1 MSQSPAITGLQS
13 LQSLQ
18 SLTTRRTSPVHSLV
32 SKMTSA
38 QPSPSNEISLTPT
51 GRLSLSLLP
60 FLWALW
66 AFAVGAGCVAPIQSF
81 AAEISV
87 TAALQPPTTT
97 AGEPVQL
104 ALTVNGSQEPRQ
116 PPELNIE
123 GAQVQYLGPSIQT
136 TLNNFELSVSITH
149 RYLVSPTRI
158 GEISIPPIPVQ
169 VKGQRYETQPIV
181 LRVLDAGQDPSQQP
195 GAMPF
200 VECEIPRRQVYVG
213 EAFPVEVRLL
223 VPTEV
228 RWRIERL
235 PQFETDAFTKVPF
248 QQPQQRQLVRDGREY
263 DTLFFKTVLTAIKSG
278 QVPLGPIHFNIQMA
292 SAQKKRNANR
302 GPFGGI
308 FDGFPFDNQPTV
320 LQEKRLSLGEHPVQ
334 VAELPAEGKPESFRG
349 AIGRFRFSANAAQSR
364 IKMGE
369 PLVMTLQIEGEGN
382 FDRIEAPPI
391 KNPDGWRIYPPEISF
406 SKSDEFGFRGIK
418 TFKIAAVPETNQS
431 QSPVFEFAAFD
442 PDSGSYQTQQ
452 SIPAGLTVDGAPKVE
467 QQKVPQETAAALPDQ
482 SAKKQKE
489 PAVEEA
495 PQAAPVLLENAQP
508 AVDRHEFW
516 KSREWFWGIQAALG
530 AGLLLG
536 VLLRWN
542 ARRIAKA
549 GPAPRLLREAT
560 RIQQQLLSSAE
571 RESFFRQAKRVLQL
585 RAAAKNGLP
594 ADAMDLSDVSSALSL
609 DEARASDLRWLFDA
623 DANLRFGGMKSH
635 LEIKGE
641 ERERVRSLL
650 EAICR

>member
-1 MSQSPAITGLQS
+1 MSPRPATF
-13 LQSLQ
+13 
-18 SLTTRRTSPVHSLV
+18 
-32 SKMTSA
+32 
-38 QPSPSNEISLTPT
+38 
-51 GRLSLSLLP
+51 GRLLSLSGS
-60 FLWALW
+60 FRVLWAL
-66 AFAVGAGCVAPIQSF
+66 VLGLVCLAPIQSL

-87 TAALQPPTTT
+87 TASLQPPTTT

-116 PPELNIE
+116 PPEIAIE

-149 RYLVSPTRI
+149 RYLVSPTRL
-158 GEISIPPIPVQ
+158 GEIAIPAIPVQ

-200 VECEIPRRQVYVG
+200 VECEIPRRPVYVG

-223 VPTEV
+223 VPTDV

-320 LQEKRLSLGEHPVQ
+320 LQEKRLSLDEHPVQ
-334 VAELPAEGKPESFRG
+334 VAELPAEGKPDSFRG

-382 FDRIEAPPI
+382 FDRIEAPPV
-391 KNPDGWRIYPPEISF
+391 KNMDGWRIYPPEISF

-418 TFKIAAVPETNQS
+418 TFKIAAVPEKNQT

-442 PDSGSYQTQQ
+442 PDSASYQTQQ

-467 QQKVPQETAAALPDQ
+467 SQKIEKETAASLSDQ
-482 SAKKQKE
+482 NVKKSKQPSSE
-489 PAVEEA
+489 DA
-495 PQAAPVLLENAQP
+495 PQATPVLMENAQP
-508 AVDRHEFW
+508 PVNRHEFW
-516 KSREWFWGIQAALG
+516 KSRKWFWGIQAVLG
-530 AGLLLG
+530 SSVLLG
-536 VLLRWN
+536 LFMRWN
-542 ARRIAKA
+542 ARRIASA
-549 GPAPRLLREAT
+549 GPAPRLLKEAAQ
-560 RIQQQLLSSAE
+560 IQKQLFVNAE
-571 RESFFRQAKRVLQL
+571 RESFFRQAKRILQL

-609 DEARASDLRWLFDA
+609 DEKRSNDLRWLFDA
-623 DANLRFGGMKSH
+623 DANLRFGGMKSQA
-635 LEIKGE
+635 EIGGE
-641 ERERVRSLL
+641 ERERVRTLL
-650 EAICR
+650 EAIC